1 MEQDKAGL
9 PWNQRMS
16 IPLEQYAFIHDERLK
31 EAPTVRELA
40 RPLDPV
46 AKWTHCEDILDR
58 FLQERDSYAIPVVD
72 GDMKPVTLVERNTF
86 LEFFA
91 RLFTREIYG
100 RRPVSDIIGSKNYK
114 AHEPIVVE
122 HSCTVEDAA
131 QIIIGAGMKHMV
143 TGFVVTKQDAYL
155 GVVNGHDL
163 LNLITQRKQA
173 ELFYLAHYDHLTGLP
188 NRMLLNDRL
197 TRAILDGERKNT
209 LAALLFIDVDRFK
222 TINDSMGHSFGDAVL
237 RTLATRLRAAARKSD
252 TVARIGGDEFV
263 ILMEDLG
270 APDDA
275 EMVAQR
281 LLDSMRTPVELLGH
295 SLVITVSIGIAM
307 YPRDDSD
314 ASRLLA
320 KADTAMYVVKT
331 AGRNGFQAYREG
343 QNIYDSSRLKL
354 ENDLRHAIACG
365 GLQLHYQPLFE
376 FASREV
382 KGSEALVRWPH
393 PTLGMISPLEFIP
406 LAEECGLIHDLGE
419 WVLREACR
427 QLQRWQD
434 QGLPLMRMSINVSS
448 IQFRQAGFTDTL
460 LSVLADSGVD
470 PSLITLELTESVLMH
485 DADEILETMMAI
497 RELGFNLAV
506 DDFGTGYSSL
516 NYLRRFPISCLKIDQ
531 SFVRD
536 IHNTP
541 ANESITRA
549 IIALAESLSL
559 NVVAEGI
566 ETGKEQGVL
575 ETLGC
580 SEGQGYYFS
589 KPLSATDFARW
600 VRANLPALHE
610 TAETAARCVPGTGH

>member
-1 MEQDKAGL
+1 MEQDRLSL
-9 PWNQRMS
+9 PWHHRMS
-16 IPLEQYAFIHDERLK
+16 TPLEQYAFIQDERLK

-40 RPLDPV
+40 RPLAPV
-46 AKWTHCEDILDR
+46 SRWTNCEDILDR

-72 GDMKPVTLVERNTF
+72 EDMKPVTLVERNTF

-100 RRPVSDIIGSKNYK
+100 RRPVSNIIGSNNYK
-114 AHEPIVVE
+114 VHEPIVVE

-131 QIIIGAGMKHMV
+131 QIIISAGMKHMV

-188 NRMLLNDRL
+188 NRTLLNDRL

-209 LAALLFIDVDRFK
+209 MAALLFIDVDRFK

-237 RTLATRLRAAARKSD
+237 RTLSTRLRAAARKSD

-263 ILMEDLG
+263 ILMEDLEG
-270 APDDA
+270 PDDA

-281 LLDSMRTPVELLGH
+281 LLDSMRSPVELLGH

-307 YPRDDSD
+307 YPRDDCD

-343 QNIYDSSRLKL
+343 QDIYDSSRLKL
-354 ENDLRHAIACG
+354 ENDLRHAIAYG

-376 FASREV
+376 FASRQV
-382 KGSEALVRWPH
+382 KGSEALVRWNH

-419 WVLREACR
+419 WVLREACS
-427 QLQRWQD
+427 QLRRWQD
-434 QGLPLMRMSINVSS
+434 QGLPLIRMSINVSS
-448 IQFRQAGFTDTL
+448 IQFRQVDFTDTL
-460 LSVLADSGVD
+460 QSVLADSGVD

-497 RELGFNLAV
+497 RKLGFNLAV

-566 ETGKEQGVL
+566 ETGKEKGVL

-589 KPLSATDFARW
+589 KPLPATDFARW
-600 VRANLPALHE
+600 IGANLPALHE
-610 TAETAARCVPGTGH
+610 TEEATSDTLDG